1 MSEPTAA
8 RASLPTRG
16 ASTFL
21 MHFLQGVPSGK
32 CLCTALK
39 LLSDLESG
47 GLGLDIE
54 LMQCER

>member
-1 MSEPTAA
+1 
-8 RASLPTRG
+8 
-16 ASTFL
+16 
-21 MHFLQGVPSGK
+21 MHFLLEVPSGK

-39 LLSDLESG
+39 LLGDLESG